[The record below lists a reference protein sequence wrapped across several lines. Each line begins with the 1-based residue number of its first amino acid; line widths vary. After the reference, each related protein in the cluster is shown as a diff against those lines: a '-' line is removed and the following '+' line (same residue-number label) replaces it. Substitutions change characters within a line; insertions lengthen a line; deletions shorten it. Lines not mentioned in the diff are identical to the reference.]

1 MFDDDDHQPPRQ
13 SKRARN
19 QDNNITQ
26 EENAVE
32 MNDVENMVACVAA
45 DAMCDVDNVHE
56 TVDNSSIV
64 AGDPDNATDGGTV
77 HETSTSRDA
86 DLLMYLAYS
95 NSSAGNVETS
105 AEEAIPVF
113 HSVDDET
120 TSRFAPSNVLGGG
133 IGPSA
138 SPLIIPMPDTTGF
151 EIINRETNEPD
162 FLAVLI
168 TELRTDLFQFFDLK
182 DLLVLDVLCKST
194 SYFARKRLAQ
204 WAYDHYGIITGGKV
218 AFYKARAL
226 FGSRDIDHAEAD
238 GFSEVEPI
246 YVNLGEEDTR
256 STLRAHRPSNVVD
269 DSGGTMFYPGIA
281 KAAAGAGIVAITCNI
296 THWGDWD
303 RSYDM
308 PKNFIDIR
316 AGHNLEFLRSIC
328 SPITNWYIAVCGW
341 KGCEVIVSTN
351 DKEVAVI
358 RGGASYV
365 FCSFDEI
372 EDIGVNPE
380 GHGHVILEESDVVN
394 LADRND
400 GNFENLSDHNS
411 SADDHDDERID
422 DAIEE
427 VPSRVPDRLAH
438 MNPSDTNRNGIL
450 VLGNE
455 RHLILVFNNNLK
467 VFTVNPTAPTDRVL
481 TLQHHQVIPS
491 LSEQDPALSISWGQD
506 KGTDFITCH
515 HHRINI
521 WRIDEKTEQFTHI
534 DTIVPSNFT
543 PNNAAL
549 GDEYVLV
556 SSNENNFL
564 HVWDRQERNFT
575 HSMFDHDG
583 SLEEG
588 GEDLLGEPTH
598 PIFLCLFGRFALT
611 TSRVGCALCLYDMR
625 EGTFLARYDHAENE
639 GQTTYLNGSDPTDM
653 VYLPDVNGFLI
664 MEHFTNVWAFPRTR
678 EERRLMV
685 ERRDREEELS

>member
-19 QDNNITQ
+19 RENNIAH
-26 EENAVE
+26 EEDAVE
-32 MNDVENMVACVAA
+32 MNDAENMVAGVAA
-45 DAMCDVDNVHE
+45 DAMGDVEDVHE
-56 TVDNSSIV
+56 AVDDSSIG
-64 AGDPDNATDGGTV
+64 AGDTDNPTDGGTV

-86 DLLMYLAYS
+86 DLLMYLAHS
-95 NSSAGNVETS
+95 NSTAGNVETNV
-105 AEEAIPVF
+105 EEAIPVVQ
-113 HSVDDET
+113 SVDDET
-120 TSRFAPSNVLGGG
+120 TSIFAPSNVLGGR
-133 IGPSA
+133 IGPFA
-138 SPLIIPMPDTTGF
+138 SPLNIPMPDTTGF

-168 TELRTDLFQFFDLK
+168 TELRTDIFQFFDLK
-182 DLLVLDVLCKST
+182 DLLVMDVLCKST

-204 WAYDHYGIITGGKV
+204 WAYDHFGIIGGGKV
-218 AFYKARAL
+218 GFYNARAL
-226 FGSRDIDHAEAD
+226 LGSRDVDRAEAD
-238 GFSEVEPI
+238 GFSAVEPI

-256 STLRAHRPSNVVD
+256 STLRAHRPSNVGD

-281 KAAAGAGIVAITCNI
+281 KAAAGAGIVAITSNFAD
-296 THWGDWD
+296 WGDWD

-316 AGHNLEFLRSIC
+316 AGHNLEFLRSIS

-351 DKEVAVI
+351 DKEVALI

-365 FCSFDEI
+365 FCPFDEI
-372 EDIGVNPE
+372 EDNGMNPE
-380 GHGHVILEESDVVN
+380 GHGRVILEESDVVN
-394 LADRND
+394 LEERND
-400 GNFENLSDHNS
+400 DNFENLSDHNS
-411 SADDHDDERID
+411 SAGDNYGEQNDNT
-422 DAIEE
+422 IEE
-427 VPSRVPDRLAH
+427 TPSHVPDRLAH
-438 MNPSDTNRNGIL
+438 MNPSDTDRNGIL

-455 RHLILVFNNNLK
+455 RHLVLAFNNNLK
-467 VFTVNPTAPTDRVL
+467 VFTVNPTVPTDRVL

-515 HHRINI
+515 HRQINI
-521 WRIDEKTEQFTHI
+521 WRIDEKTEEFAHI
-534 DTIVPSNFT
+534 DTIIPSDFT

-556 SSNENNFL
+556 SSSENNFL
-564 HVWDRQERNFT
+564 HVWDCQERNFT

-583 SLEEG
+583 ALEEG

-598 PIFLCLFGRFALT
+598 PIFLCLLGRFALT
-611 TSRVGCALCLYDMR
+611 TSRVGCALCLYDMK
-625 EGTFLARYDHAENE
+625 EGTFLVRYDHAESE